1 MQHDEPRR
9 PGAARPSLLSAEP
22 QAEAAGTNI
31 LGNLEGGKK
40 KPVPVAAPA
49 SGAKPGGMGK
59 GALWGGAALAVA
71 LLGGGAAWLAAE
83 PGSATGQ
90 ALAEVAPAPQPAPAA
105 PAAAL
110 AVDGTA
116 NTAAATAATDGAAT
130 PAAAAQADVSGASLA
145 AATATGAA
153 LVAGATAPHAAA
165 APGNSADL
173 AAALAAP
180 SKSGSAAAI
189 QDEKPAKQQS
199 LREMLNAPS
208 PAHAKAP
215 APKLARN
222 EGKPRAKAEK
232 ASRSTEKAGRTVARS
247 APRSSKAA
255 PPAKAKQAPA
265 PDSDVALLA
274 ALVAHTQASRPS
286 RQPETLSA
294 KLKQCRQLSTR
305 GAEQC
310 RVRTCASAK
319 DDPLCKPVVTAAV
332 DGAFP

>member
-22 QAEAAGTNI
+22 QAEAARTNI
-31 LGNLEGGKK
+31 LGNLESGKK
-40 KPVPVAAPA
+40 KPAPAAAPA
-49 SGAKPGGMGK
+49 SGARPSGMGK
-59 GALWGGAALAVA
+59 GTLWGGAALAVA

-83 PGSATGQ
+83 PGSATSQ
-90 ALAEVAPAPQPAPAA
+90 ALADHAPPAQPAPA
-105 PAAAL
+105 PAAV
-110 AVDGTA
+110 AVADGA
-116 NTAAATAATDGAAT
+116 ADTAAAATDGAAA
-130 PAAAAQADVSGASLA
+130 PAAGASIGAPGAALAAAA
-145 AATATGAA
+145 ATGAA
-153 LVAGATAPHAAA
+153 LAAGGTAPSAAA

-173 AAALAAP
+173 VAALAAP
-180 SKSGSAAAI
+180 SKPSSAAAI
-189 QDEKPAKQQS
+189 QEEKPEKQQS

-208 PAHAKAP
+208 PAKAKSP
-215 APKLARN
+215 EPRLARN
-222 EGKPRAKAEK
+222 DGKRAKAEK
-232 ASRSTEKAGRTVARS
+232 PGRNPDKAGAKTVAKT
-247 APRSSKAA
+247 APRSTKAA

-274 ALVAHTQASRPS
+274 ALVAHTQAARPS
-286 RQPETLSA
+286 GQPETLSV
-294 KLKQCRQLSTR
+294 KLKQCRQLSTK